1 MAKGRLGIS
10 TITPSV
16 NTAVYTVPASTSAA
30 VSLTVLNKGLTDA
43 VVSINLCTAGEIVGG
58 NLPDAS
64 FIEYNTTIPSYGLLE
79 RTGVVLDAGK
89 SIYAFTTSSDV
100 NVVVVGVEES
110 QT

>member
-16 NTAVYTVPASTSAA
+16 NTAVYTVPTGKSAA
-30 VSLTVLNKGLTDA
+30 LSFTVMNRGLTDA
-43 VVSINLCTAGEIVGG
+43 VVSINLCSTGEIVGG
-58 NLPDAS
+58 NLPEAS

-89 SIYAFTTSSDV
+89 SVYAFSTSSDV
-100 NVVVVGVEES
+100 NVVVVGVEETQS
-110 QT
+110 